1 MSWSDNRSNDSSNQR
16 NWEEKRARLEQVN
29 AVLGKISQD
38 EDFYDDLKIPLVK
51 KALDHWT
58 GKNRLPPDEAVQL
71 QDNRRCVYVLQR
83 IQMLQSVCQAAGIA
97 VPLDLLLEKKFLDID
112 AYRPKPTEKVQR
124 EEKVS
129 KDENIKT
136 KVSKLNTKSPKEE
149 DVAEKKTSDEKANI
163 SESPASNENHEINS
177 LDSKELKVAKS
188 SIFGRPN
195 NTLLI
200 GLFFLLLY
208 FVLSRFI
215 EN

>member
-16 NWEEKRARLEQVN
+16 NWDEKRARLEQVN

-97 VPLDLLLEKKFLDID
+97 VPLDLLLEKKFLDIE
-112 AYRPKPTEKVQR
+112 AYRPKPTEKVQK
-124 EEKVS
+124 EEKIS

-136 KVSKLNTKSPKEE
+136 KVSKSNTKSLKEE
-149 DVAEKKTSDEKANI
+149 DVAEKKTNEKTNL
-163 SESPASNENHEINS
+163 SESPASNENREVNF
-177 LDSKELKVAKS
+177 LDSKEQKVAKS

-208 FVLSRFI
+208 FVFSRFI

>member
-97 VPLDLLLEKKFLDID
+97 VPLDLLLEKKFLDIE
-112 AYRPKPTEKVQR
+112 AYRPKPTEKVQK
-124 EEKVS
+124 EEKIS

-136 KVSKLNTKSPKEE
+136 KVSKSNTKSLTEE
-149 DVAEKKTSDEKANI
+149 DVAKTNEKTNI
-163 SESPASNENHEINS
+163 NQSPASNENHEVNF
-177 LDSKELKVAKS
+177 LDSKEQKVAKS

-195 NTLLI
+195 YTLLI

-208 FVLSRFI
+208 FVLSRFV